1 LGDYIGWYN
10 NSASDGSSWTFEEFM
25 SVKDWST
32 IVNSIDLD
40 KKYSV
45 LENNAS
51 SGNAT
56 AGRLWYYINSD
67 QFE

>member
-1 LGDYIGWYN
+1 
-10 NSASDGSSWTFEEFM
+10 M

-45 LENNAS
+45 FENNAS